1 MKPILPKIKLLLL
14 LSLVTMSC
22 SKNNDDSNNS
32 SQQLIYIN
40 YSVTGNQ
47 VNDTF
52 NIVTDNISDPSVI
65 AVANIFPESNSQTL
79 KKAVIVYNDI
89 NQSINASLSIPARTG
104 LTEVLDGHTD
114 FDLLFGFND
123 LELGL
128 EAKSIS
134 VEVLQ
139 IEHNDIYVTSIKG
152 SFQGIAVDKVNIN
165 GDEIE
170 ETYIVDGEFEYNA
183 YSNN

>member
-1 MKPILPKIKLLLL
+1 
-14 LSLVTMSC
+14 MSC
-22 SKNNDDSNNS
+22 SKNNDNS
-32 SQQLIYIN
+32 DDDIQQSIYIN

-47 VNDTF
+47 VNNTF
-52 NIVTDNISDPSVI
+52 NIVTDIFSNPSVI

-114 FDLLFGFND
+114 FDLLFGFSD

-139 IEHNDIYVTSIKG
+139 IEHNDIYATSIKG

-170 ETYIVDGEFEYNA
+170 ETYIVDGEFEYNV